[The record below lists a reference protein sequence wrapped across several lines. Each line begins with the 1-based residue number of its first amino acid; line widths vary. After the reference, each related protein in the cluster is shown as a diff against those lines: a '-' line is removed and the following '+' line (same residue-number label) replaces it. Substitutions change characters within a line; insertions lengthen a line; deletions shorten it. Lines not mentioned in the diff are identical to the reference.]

1 MKNDSYALMGEGIDT
16 IAVSTIIYL
25 GFCIIKVI
33 IQILPKCE
41 EPSKSVLNETCFVVT
56 HIWPYQIPIPMEK
69 NILEQMYFSSNEVAA
84 M

>member
-1 MKNDSYALMGEGIDT
+1 MGEGIDT

-41 EPSKSVLNETCFVVT
+41 EPSKSVLNETCLA
-56 HIWPYQIPIPMEK
+56 INYILPYLIPISMGKHFPEK
-69 NILEQMYFSSNEVAA
+69 MYLAL
-84 M
+84 MK

>member
-41 EPSKSVLNETCFVVT
+41 EPSKSVLNETCFAIN
-56 HIWPYQIPIPMEK
+56 HIWPYQYPIPMEK
-69 NILEQMYFSSNEVAA
+69 DFPEKMYLAL
-84 M
+84 MR